1 MKNELERRRYRWSE
15 GKDGRPKSRFIEIS
29 EDVYEA
35 ELKFLRQEIYRRDVE
50 PYSQRITAYERF
62 RAAV

>member
-1 MKNELERRRYRWSE
+1 LSE

-29 EDVYEA
+29 EDAYEA

-50 PYSQRITAYERF
+50 PFSQRITAYERF